1 MSKKRYDEMTIDDF
15 NNFNLFNNDWFSN
28 IQLDYLKRNTYY
40 YHDYISCAE
49 DTDYFYKDFLSEDG
63 TVIASVE
70 TIGWFSNNPK
80 IYKLDTKRNV
90 NDIETQ
96 NIISKH
102 IEDVEK
108 RINRNINVLEEII
121 DNISVINSDFNYK
134 LKKSITCVN
143 NPIIEEEWPNDDYI
157 LFEFNGGSIELYT
170 NVKQLEQKLGGNSHL
185 RGGAHLKKPY
195 YYQGKY
201 YVCVGFYLEDYS
213 LMNLIY

>member
-1 MSKKRYDEMTIDDF
+1 MFKKRYDEMTINDF

-40 YHDYISCAE
+40 YHDYIGYA
-49 DTDYFYKDFLSEDG
+49 DYFYKDFLSEDG

-70 TIGWFSNNPK
+70 TSWLSNNPK

-90 NDIETQ
+90 TDIETQ

-108 RINRNINVLEEII
+108 RINSNINVLEEII

-134 LKKSITCVN
+134 LKKSITYAN
-143 NPIIEEEWPNDDYI
+143 NPIIKEECPYDDYI
-157 LFEFNGGSIELYT
+157 LFEFNGGNIELYT
-170 NVKQLEQKLGGNSHL
+170 NVKQLEQKLGGNSYL
-185 RGGAHLKKPY
+185 RGGAHLKKSY

-201 YVCVGFYLEDYS
+201 YVCVGFYLKDYS